1 MVQYQGVQDHDVEQF
16 RKAGKAV
23 VVAPDKFKTGSFIH
37 PFAKA
42 RA

>member
-1 MVQYQGVQDHDVEQF
+1 MTQYQDVQPHDVEQF
-16 RKAGKAV
+16 RKPGKAV
-23 VVAPDKFKTGSFIH
+23 VVAPDKFKTGTFIH